1 VNVGLSDNNLERR
14 NEDDLEISTVS
25 NTRETGVNLHL

>member
-1 VNVGLSDNNLERR
+1 VNVGLSDNNLERG

-25 NTRETGVNLHL
+25 STRETGVNLHL